1 MYARL
6 NESIELLCAQIEP
19 ASDIRPYVRLTEA
32 LWKTDVS
39 KDGDFQR
46 TYRTY
51 WQLNAA
57 RLGSEFCSA
66 YFSYFEKLKEA
77 DDIVL
82 DRVVQDLYKVPTHG
96 DGRQSLQF
104 SFASKMVHMLKP
116 QLPVYDSMVEAFFFL
131 PFGSPTEKME
141 GKLKRLLE
149 SYRFLTREYERVLK
163 EGLLRPAIATF
174 RTRFSVGDDYTDEKI
189 IDTLIWKFV
198 SFVRSGA
205 IRNGAVLY
213 R

>member
-6 NESIELLCAQIEP
+6 NESIELLCDQIEP
-19 ASDIRPYVRLTEA
+19 ASDIRPYVQLTEA

-39 KDGDFQR
+39 MDVEFQR

-57 RLGSEFCSA
+57 RLGSEFCST
-66 YFSYFEKLKEA
+66 YFSYFQKLKEA

-82 DRVVQDLYKVPTHG
+82 ERVVQDLYKVPTHG

-131 PFGSPTEKME
+131 PFGSPAEKME

-149 SYRFLTREYERVLK
+149 SYRFLTAEYERVLK
-163 EGLLRPAIATF
+163 EDLLRPAIATF
-174 RTRFSVGDDYTDEKI
+174 RTRFSVGGDYTDEKI

-205 IRNGAVLY
+205 IRNGTVLY